1 MATYLFLSIEDVKE
15 IHLVQNHPFIDGNKR
30 TGFLSALIFL
40 SLSGVYLEIEENEI
54 DQMVLKVASSE
65 MTKSDI
71 SK

>member
-1 MATYLFLSIEDVKE
+1 VATYLFLSIEDVKE